1 LYSPFFIK
9 YLFHIKALEV
19 GHIHSVSIRLDQTN
33 KEHTITLDS
42 LYIIHNAIVYEFDLK
57 YIILNK
63 EQPKKEFI
71 PLSHSTLPIGKTCY
85 YIATH
90 TADGILSGTN
100 AHFKVVVAGTKGM
113 FGEKI

>member
-1 LYSPFFIK
+1 MFLFNLLK
-9 YLFHIKALEV
+9 DLFHIKALEV

-33 KEHTITLDS
+33 KDHSLTLDL
-42 LYIIHNAIVYEFDLK
+42 LYLIHNSIVYHFDLK

-71 PLSHSTLPIGKTCY
+71 PQSHETDKTCY

-90 TADGILSGTN
+90 TADRMLSGTN
-100 AHFKVVVAGTKGM
+100 ASFKVIVTGTKGL
-113 FGEKI
+113 FGKKIFY